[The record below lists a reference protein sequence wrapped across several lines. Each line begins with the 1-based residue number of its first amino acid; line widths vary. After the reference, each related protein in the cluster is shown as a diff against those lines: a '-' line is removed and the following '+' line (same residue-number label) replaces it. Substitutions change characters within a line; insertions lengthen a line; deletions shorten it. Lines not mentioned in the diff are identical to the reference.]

1 MQNLLQNKTFL
12 VAGAGGLLGTRL
24 VAAILEQGAKVIA
37 ADINLE
43 SMATRL
49 SSVGVNTT
57 NEKLSL
63 VSLDVTNETSV
74 KLFFSTDLK
83 IDGAVNTTYP
93 RNKTYGSHF
102 LM

>member
-1 MQNLLQNKTFL
+1 MQNLLLNKTFL

-37 ADINLE
+37 ADINIE
-43 SMATRL
+43 SMGARL
-49 SSVGVNTT
+49 NSLGVDPT

-63 VSLDVTNETSV
+63 VSLDVTNEASV
-74 KLFFSTDLK
+74 KSFFLAILK
-83 IDGAVNTTYP
+83 LMELLIQHIHVI
-93 RNKTYGSHF
+93 RHMVHIF

>member
-1 MQNLLQNKTFL
+1 L

-93 RNKTYGSHF
+93 RN
-102 LM
+102 